1 MNETERDRSVDT
13 LMSIFDLK
21 IHRAL
26 QLEKGVSARV
36 FYWYDKK
43 NNIRR
48 FRVLD
53 RKLSEEMQSRIM
65 AWLTEN
71 VSEHDVIARLVAN
84 EMDADRMPPRREST

>member
-26 QLEKGVSARV
+26 QLEKGISARV

-43 NNIRR
+43 TDVRQ
-48 FRVLD
+48 FRVLN
-53 RKLSEEMQSRIM
+53 RKLSNEIQSRITT
-65 AWLTEN
+65 WLTEN
-71 VSEHDVIARLVAN
+71 VSEHEVIARLVAN
-84 EMDADRMPPRREST
+84 EMDADRMCPEGGMR